1 MFIYRLFL
9 NFAAFP
15 LGLLLMIRCL
25 KGTEDWADFWQRFGK
40 PVALKRPA
48 QKWLWVHAAS
58 NGELQSAKPILDAL
72 AARYGQNSLLI
83 TCNSLSGR
91 LWAKELGYHA
101 ALSPLDFRWAQR
113 RFMKAYSIAAHVTF
127 EAELWPNR
135 IAILAAAGI
144 PVTALGARMSARGQN
159 LWRRFPKLS
168 AKLLNAIAYLQPQDA
183 GSYQRF
189 KGLGIDPE
197 KMGPVLNWKSLYQPQ
212 KIDLDPKRRRNIC
225 LAASTHPGEDEII
238 LKAFG
243 LVRQTWPELQLIIA
257 PRHPKRGAEIAD
269 LILSQ
274 GWRLQRYS
282 QDQASGPEKVDVIL
296 ADTLGEMPKWY
307 AASGLCI
314 VGGAFKDH
322 GGHTPYE
329 PAAYECA
336 LITGPH
342 TRNFSA
348 EYETLAL
355 NKAAIR
361 AADAEAL
368 AKALSSLKTPSAQQ
382 NLAQR
387 ATKALSHDTDM
398 SIIMDVLE
406 HLMPR
411 SNTDLA

>member
-1 MFIYRLFL
+1 TL
-9 NFAAFP
+9 
-15 LGLLLMIRCL
+15 
-25 KGTEDWADFWQRFGK
+25 
-40 PVALKRPA
+40 
-48 QKWLWVHAAS
+48 
-58 NGELQSAKPILDAL
+58 
-72 AARYGQNSLLI
+72 
-83 TCNSLSGR
+83 
-91 LWAKELGYHA
+91 
-101 ALSPLDFRWAQR
+101 
-113 RFMKAYSIAAHVTF
+113 

-212 KIDLDPKRRRNIC
+212 TIDLDPKKRRNIC

>member
-15 LGLLLMIRCL
+15 LGLLLMIRYL
-25 KGTEDWADFWQRFGK
+25 KGTEDWTDFWQRFGK
-40 PVALKRPA
+40 PVAMKRPE

-58 NGELQSAKPILDAL
+58 NGELQSAKPVLDAL
-72 AARYGQNSLLI
+72 AARYSQTSLLI

-91 LWAKELGYHA
+91 LWAKELGYHVV
-101 ALSPLDFRWAQR
+101 LSPLDLRWAQR
-113 RFMKAYSIAAHVTF
+113 RFMSAYPIAAHVTF

-135 IAILAAAGI
+135 IAILAAADI
-144 PVTALGARMSARGQN
+144 PIAAFGARMSARGQT
-159 LWRRFPKLS
+159 LWRRFPRLS
-168 AKLLNAIAYLQPQDA
+168 AKLLNALAYLQPQDA
-183 GSYQRF
+183 DSDQRF
-189 KGLGIDPE
+189 KSLGIDPR

-212 KIDLDPKRRRNIC
+212 TIDLDSTKRRNIC

-243 LVRQTWPELQLIIA
+243 LVRQTWPELQLIVA

-314 VGGAFKDH
+314 VGGAFKNH

-329 PAAYECA
+329 PAAYGCA
-336 LITGPH
+336 LITGTH
-342 TRNFSA
+342 THNFSA
-348 EYETLAL
+348 EYETLAQ

-361 AADAEAL
+361 ATDAEAL
-368 AKALSSLKTPSAQQ
+368 SKALLSLKTPSAQQ

-387 ATKALSHDTDM
+387 ATKALSHGVDI
-398 SIIMDVLE
+398 SVIMDELE
-406 HLMPR
+406 HLVPI
-411 SNTDLA
+411 SNTDLT

>member
-1 MFIYRLFL
+1 
-9 NFAAFP
+9 
-15 LGLLLMIRCL
+15 
-25 KGTEDWADFWQRFGK
+25 
-40 PVALKRPA
+40 
-48 QKWLWVHAAS
+48 
-58 NGELQSAKPILDAL
+58 
-72 AARYGQNSLLI
+72 
-83 TCNSLSGR
+83 
-91 LWAKELGYHA
+91 
-101 ALSPLDFRWAQR
+101 
-113 RFMKAYSIAAHVTF
+113 
-127 EAELWPNR
+127 
-135 IAILAAAGI
+135 
-144 PVTALGARMSARGQN
+144 
-159 LWRRFPKLS
+159 
-168 AKLLNAIAYLQPQDA
+168 LNAIAYLQPQDA

-212 KIDLDPKRRRNIC
+212 TIDLDPKKRRNIC

-368 AKALSSLKTPSAQQ
+368 AKALLSLKTPSAQQ